1 MGVLDKV
8 GPAILK
14 NIADCNLTKLSEYDS
29 FLAAR
34 YEAIKHRV
42 VVRKDQFEELIVW
55 LEASTAWI
63 EAPASIKYHLNKP
76 HGLLAHSVNVAEAL
90 LALRDTLEP
99 DIPDESCVIVG
110 LLHDLGKAGVEGKP
124 QYIENEPSEKQKS
137 AGYPAS
143 TPYKFNS
150 DLIYLSVPIRSLY
163 LILPRLKL
171 TEAEVQAIAYHDGQY
186 VDDNRSVAAKEEK
199 LTLLLQ
205 YADNWSGFV
214 KEISK

>member
-1 MGVLDKV
+1 
-8 GPAILK
+8 
-14 NIADCNLTKLSEYDS
+14 
-29 FLAAR
+29 
-34 YEAIKHRV
+34 
-42 VVRKDQFEELIVW
+42 
-55 LEASTAWI
+55 
-63 EAPASIKYHLNKP
+63 
-76 HGLLAHSVNVAEAL
+76 
-90 LALRDTLEP
+90 
-99 DIPDESCVIVG
+99 VIVG

-171 TEAEVQAIAYHDGQY
+171 SEAEVQAIAYHDGQY
-186 VDDNRSVAAKEEK
+186 VEDNRSVAAKEDK

-205 YADNWSGFV
+205 YADNWNGFV
-214 KEISK
+214 KEME